1 MPSPD
6 LSAIAKWPNVPACY
20 DWLSLD
26 RRGRW
31 RLQGQPVSHAGLIAF
46 INRQYGNDDAGNWF
60 LQNGPQ
66 RVFVSLDYTPWVWR
80 LGTDGQ
86 LAAHTGAAAG
96 TPQGAYIDEEGS
108 ILVAAP
114 LGIGLVDDRDLPALF
129 AACTDAGGTPAG
141 EALLLA
147 AMGGQSGVVW
157 NGLPLQSIRQADV
170 PTRFGFQ
177 PRPAP

>member
-66 RVFVSLDYTPWVWR
+66 RVFVSLDYTPWIWR
-80 LGTDGQ
+80 LGTDDQ
-86 LAAHTGAAAG
+86 LTAHTGAAAG
-96 TPQGAYIDEEGS
+96 TPQAAFIDEEGS
-108 ILVAAP
+108 VLLAAT
-114 LGIGLVDDRDLPALF
+114 LGIGLLDDRDLPAWF
-129 AACTDAGGTPAG
+129 AACTDIGGATAS
-141 EALLLA
+141 ETLLLA
-147 AMGGQSGVVW
+147 AMSGQSGVIW
-157 NGLPLQSIRQADV
+157 NDLPLQSIRRADV
-170 PTRFGFQ
+170 AARFAFQ
-177 PRPAP
+177 TRPAP